1 LIFNEIEMN
10 KILRILFVV
19 FLILFCFD
27 GYSGNDGSK
36 ERASRKKSIPLMP
49 DYLKLQYAGNIGLG
63 SVGIGYFWWKDKM
76 QTEIFYGKVPSWAG
90 GNTIR
95 TVALKNMANIYDFH
109 PASNI
114 VIKEQIGFSTN
125 LAFTKKT
132 YMDLPDYYPDN
143 YYSPNAIH
151 IMPFLSQE
159 CTIYFKRYCFVKKIG
174 FYSECNAMDTYL
186 YQSLKS
192 KEVNFM
198 DVFSLALGLVIA
210 F

>member
-1 LIFNEIEMN
+1 MIE
-10 KILRILFVV
+10 ILRILFVV
-19 FLILFCFD
+19 LLMLFSID
-27 GYSGNDGSK
+27 GYSGKDGSTEK
-36 ERASRKKSIPLMP
+36 NFEKNSIPLMP

-63 SVGIGYFWWKDKM
+63 SVGIGYFWLKNNM

-90 GNTIR
+90 GNTIQ
-95 TVALKNMANIYDFH
+95 TVALKNMVNLFVFH
-109 PASNI
+109 PNKNI
-114 VIKEQIGFSTN
+114 LIKQQAGFSTN

-132 YMDLPDYYPDN
+132 YVKLPDYYPNN

-192 KEVNFM
+192 KEVNFI

>member
-1 LIFNEIEMN
+1 MN
-10 KILRILFVV
+10 KFLRILFVV
-19 FLILFCFD
+19 FLTLFCFD

-36 ERASRKKSIPLMP
+36 EKTSPKKSLPLMP

-109 PASNI
+109 PAPNI
-114 VIKEQIGFSTN
+114 VIKEQIGFSVN

-132 YMDLPDYYPDN
+132 YMDLPDYYPTN

-151 IMPFLSQE
+151 LMPFISQE
-159 CTIYFKRYCFVKKIG
+159 CIMYFKKNCFVKKAGI
-174 FYSECNAMDTYL
+174 YTECNTLDNYL
-186 YQSLKS
+186 YQTLKS
-192 KEVNFM
+192 KDISFWNA
-198 DVFSLALGLVIA
+198 FSWGIG
-210 F
+210 FIISF